1 MPLKPGDPGFD
12 YQSGGPQQTSRT
24 SPSGNRV
31 VEAPSNQPPSGG
43 SVTQSSNMTLLGNSG
58 YYHPSNGIGTMT
70 GVWGDARPNGRRHK
84 GQDIRMPMGTPMIAV
99 TSGRI
104 QHYSN
109 SSAGTVVYLHGDDGN
124 RYSYFHLSSRTTRA
138 GARVTGGQVIA
149 LSGNTGNSS
158 GPHLHFEVRQGGTKV
173 DPRPFLAG
181 TMAGMV
187 GTPPPS
193 GGFNEDQKQPTD
205 TSLADRELYWQ
216 GENRI
221 TPSFAQ
227 GEEEQQEIPPWIAQL
242 EQYRNEL
249 RTQRGQDPIKSKA
262 SAMLRRSLGSMSSM
276 TRKYG
281 FQAGASTT
289 AARMAESEN
298 KVQQISRETQ
308 ERP

>member
-1 MPLKPGDPGFD
+1 MPLKPGDPGYD
-12 YQSGGPQQTSRT
+12 YERGSTPRT

-31 VEAPSNQPPSGG
+31 VSAPPSQPPSGG
-43 SVTQSSNMTLLGNSG
+43 SVTRSSNITMLGNSG

-70 GVWGDARPNGRRHK
+70 GVWGDSRPNNRRHK
-84 GQDIRMPMGTPMIAV
+84 GQDIRMPMKTPMIAV
-99 TSGRI
+99 TSGKI

-138 GARVTGGQVIA
+138 GARVTAGQVIA
-149 LSGNTGNSS
+149 LSGNSGNSA
-158 GPHLHFEVRQGGTKV
+158 GPHLHFEVRQGSTKV

-181 TMAGMV
+181 TMAGTV
-187 GTPPPS
+187 GATPPPS
-193 GGFNEDQKQPTD
+193 GNMGEADQPQPD
-205 TSLADRELYWQ
+205 TSIADRELYWQ
-216 GENRI
+216 GENRV

-227 GEEEQQEIPPWIAQL
+227 GEEEQPEIPPWIAQL

-249 RTQRGQDPIKSKA
+249 RTQQGVDPIKSKA
-262 SAMLRRSLGSMSSM
+262 SSMLRRSLNSMSSM

-298 KVQQISRETQ
+298 EVQQISRETQ
-308 ERP
+308 ERA